1 MEDAVS
7 SLCFFSPL
15 VIFLPFQNQTTTTPT
30 NQRENIV
37 PTSMPSFLLLFLF
50 LCSFTTPTLSDPRA
64 TKAAQICTN
73 KTVTSMSQRQIFV
86 SNFLAAM
93 DTLTPLITTQRYGA
107 VSNGTQNATVYAFA
121 ECMKDLSQSDC
132 NLCIA
137 QCKTQILTCLP
148 FQKGTRGGRLFF
160 DGCYLRYDDYSFFN
174 ESLSNQDKVVC
185 GNGTSNFGGV
195 NSSIYDANAL
205 ELVRNLSVVAVKNDG
220 FSVGFVNRKNVTVY
234 GLAQCWEFVTG
245 SNCRKCL
252 DDAVTKIG
260 SCKMKQE
267 GRVLNSGCYL
277 RYSPQKFY
285 DNSTNVASAAHHGEL
300 WYLFVLPACSCLI
313 LGII

>member
-1 MEDAVS
+1 
-7 SLCFFSPL
+7 
-15 VIFLPFQNQTTTTPT
+15 
-30 NQRENIV
+30 
-37 PTSMPSFLLLFLF
+37 
-50 LCSFTTPTLSDPRA
+50 
-64 TKAAQICTN
+64 
-73 KTVTSMSQRQIFV
+73 
-86 SNFLAAM
+86 M

-121 ECMKDLSQSDC
+121 QCMKDLSQSDC

-160 DGCYLRYDDYSFFN
+160 DGCYLRYDDYNFFN

-205 ELVRNLSVVAVKNDG
+205 ELVRNLSVVAVRNDG

-285 DNSTNVASAAHHGEL
+285 DNSTNVASAGNHGQL
-300 WYLFVLPACSCLI
+300 CMVFVYFASVFLFGSLYSYNLHFNSYSIWSPNLFFYQYSP
-313 LGII
+313 GIIDIPKMISVITTCNQFPNDDIKMVMLGSY